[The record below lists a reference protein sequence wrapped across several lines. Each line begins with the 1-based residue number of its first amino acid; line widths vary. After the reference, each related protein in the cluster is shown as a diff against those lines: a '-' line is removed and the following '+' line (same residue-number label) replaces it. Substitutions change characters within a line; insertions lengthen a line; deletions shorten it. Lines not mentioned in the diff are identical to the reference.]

1 MSICPYCRGSGV
13 VAKGFHFPAHR
24 CPDCRGGG
32 KIVCPTCRAERD
44 HYNDIHACAGCDIQV
59 CSACG
64 PDGYCKRCAEELAA
78 SAYQHMLDTI
88 ADDIDGEFCGEKVC
102 AFRVSEFVRKWSPSN
117 VGGEN

>member
-78 SAYQHMLDTI
+78 QDARRQLPTDSTGVVIPRDDEPRIVGAY
-88 ADDIDGEFCGEKVC
+88 ADGADVVWEG
-102 AFRVSEFVRKWSPSN
+102 
-117 VGGEN
+117 